1 MRRHFFIVSAIV
13 ICALLGSSKLV
24 AADNVSLDELLKKVK
39 DGRVQDARENAA
51 RLAAFKADKS
61 RQQQLLGEAKVQRST
76 AEARSDALEI
86 AFEENDVKVVELELA
101 LKERLGSLKDLF
113 GVLQQASGDARGQ
126 F

>member
-1 MRRHFFIVSAIV
+1 MKRHFFIVSAIV

-39 DGRVQDARENAA
+39 DRRVQDAQENAA

-101 LKERLGSLKDLF
+101 LKERLGSLKELF
-113 GVLQQASGDARGQ
+113 GVLLNQRAVSRS
-126 F
+126 